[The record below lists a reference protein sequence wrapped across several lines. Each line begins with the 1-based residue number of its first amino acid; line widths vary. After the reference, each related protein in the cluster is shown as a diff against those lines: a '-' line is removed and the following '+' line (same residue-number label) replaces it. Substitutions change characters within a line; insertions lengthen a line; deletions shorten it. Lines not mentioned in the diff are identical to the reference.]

1 MGEAS
6 HKEKRPTCLEGSLRY
21 PLGLTALDKTYI
33 NRPIVS
39 LRPISVSP
47 INL

>member
-6 HKEKRPTCLEGSLRY
+6 HNEKRPTCLEGSMRY
-21 PLGLTALDKTYI
+21 PLDLTALDKTYRI
-33 NRPIVS
+33 LKGPF
-39 LRPISVSP
+39 ISVSSP